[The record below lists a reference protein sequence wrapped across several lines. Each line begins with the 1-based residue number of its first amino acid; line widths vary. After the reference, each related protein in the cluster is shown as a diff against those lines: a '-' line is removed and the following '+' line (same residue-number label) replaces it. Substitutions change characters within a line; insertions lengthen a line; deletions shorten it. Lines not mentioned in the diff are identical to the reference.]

1 MILIIKLVVLMLV
14 IFLPPSTMT
23 QTCDEYHFFNLE
35 TSECTRCKTCR
46 QFEVLFSECAKFN
59 NSVCIS
65 LNYKNTSHLLQYIS
79 SVEFWFDKL
88 PKDSNRNTKYKGQ
101 DTTIQ
106 VPGTKVNIANWKTLS
121 YSLTG
126 VLGLLGVVSTLVLLY
141 LWRRRQNSMKEYD
154 NLQNR
159 LGNAE
164 LGNEYV
170 VFRRLPHHTSYD
182 EEDVSALLPR
192 PPIRG
197 CRVIDINVRKYSRY
211 YRKRLYKPQRRLLPE
226 GVDDVFESED
236 SAGSRS
242 LRLHTIP
249 ERSDSDIDE
258 VLNADKKLSHDS
270 DKDTNNDESV
280 NEVCCV
286 NSGNMSSSSKSSK
299 SSIEGSQKAE
309 NDKSGSYVCLIETE
323 VKDSGSDVKNTPDS
337 NQNDHNTET
346 ENRKHSSIS
355 AQEKEDTSED
365 LDHGTNE

>member
-1 MILIIKLVVLMLV
+1 MLV
-14 IFLPPSTMT
+14 IFLPPSSTT

-46 QFEVLFSECAKFN
+46 QFEVLFSECSKFN
-59 NSVCIS
+59 DSICIS
-65 LNYKNTSHLLQYIS
+65 LNYKNTSVLLQDIS
-79 SVEFWFDKL
+79 SLEFWFDKL
-88 PKDSNRNTKYKGQ
+88 PRDSNLNTKYKGQ
-101 DTTIQ
+101 DATIQ
-106 VPGTKVNIANWKTLS
+106 VPDTKVNIANWKTLS

-141 LWRRRQNSMKEYD
+141 LWKRRQNNIKEYD

-170 VFRRLPHHTSYD
+170 VFSRLPHHTSYD
-182 EEDVSALLPR
+182 EENVSALLPR
-192 PPIRG
+192 PPTRG

-249 ERSDSDIDE
+249 ERSDSDIDD
-258 VLNADKKLSHDS
+258 VLNADK
-270 DKDTNNDESV
+270 N
-280 NEVCCV
+280 
-286 NSGNMSSSSKSSK
+286 
-299 SSIEGSQKAE
+299 
-309 NDKSGSYVCLIETE
+309 
-323 VKDSGSDVKNTPDS
+323 
-337 NQNDHNTET
+337 
-346 ENRKHSSIS
+346 
-355 AQEKEDTSED
+355 
-365 LDHGTNE
+365 